1 MLVFPRESVLVLDA
15 VVRLPVTLALII
27 TVPDRFTGIT
37 TSSGGG
43 RMARLA

>member
-1 MLVFPRESVLVLDA
+1 MLVFPREASSYSTP
-15 VVRLPVTLALII
+15 VVRLPVTLALIF